1 MELQLRGCRSYPG
14 ASSPASGVK
23 HKPGV
28 ESQWCSWDSEPA
40 QGHLLG
46 RGTWGSVAVPCP
58 YCQLGWDCGKV
69 CVGGQVSLAPI
80 GMGVTAHGD
89 TKVMTGTDFVS
100 LSTALGWSEN
110 QKQLLAGG
118 RGKLRSWS

>member
-1 MELQLRGCRSYPG
+1 M
-14 ASSPASGVK
+14 
-23 HKPGV
+23 
-28 ESQWCSWDSEPA
+28 
-40 QGHLLG
+40 
-46 RGTWGSVAVPCP
+46 
-58 YCQLGWDCGKV
+58 

-118 RGKLRSWS
+118 RGLEELELRQQSWQDANMVGLGVKPLWGRGRDRVGAGGLEQK